1 MSSIGT
7 GYDLSSSTYSLD
19 GRIFQVEYAMKAVDN
34 SGLCIGLKA
43 KDGIVLAISKLV
55 HSKLL
60 VPNSNK
66 RIASVDQHIGMVCA
80 GLVADGKALIS
91 RARAEAQN
99 YRDNFRIPISGKII
113 ADRMGQYIQTYTLYS
128 SVRPFGCST
137 LIATYDE
144 TGPSLY
150 MIDPSGVYWG
160 YYGCAVGKGKQIAK
174 AEIEKLKLNE
184 LSSRDAVKEV
194 ARIIYSVMED
204 DIKDRDYEMEYS
216 WICDE
221 SDKKHVRVPKDLVD
235 EAEKLAKESL
245 DDEMDDE

>member
-34 SGLCIGLKA
+34 SGLCIGLRA

-60 VPNSNK
+60 VPKSNK
-66 RIASVDQHIGMVCA
+66 RLASIDQHIGMACA
-80 GLVADGKALIS
+80 GLVADGRALVS

-99 YRDNFRIPISGKII
+99 YKDNYRTPISGKMI
-113 ADRMGQYIQTYTLYS
+113 ADRMGQFVQAYTLYS
-128 SVRPFGCST
+128 SVRPFGCSA
-137 LIATYDE
+137 LIATYDK

-184 LSSRDAVKEV
+184 LSSREAVKEI

-204 DIKDRDYEMEYS
+204 DIKDREYEMEYS

-221 SDKKHVRVPKDLVD
+221 SNKKHVEVPRDLID
-235 EAEKLAKESL
+235 EAERLAKESL
-245 DDEMDDE
+245 EDEMDDE